1 MIIRLFSIFDPCTLL
16 FKEISWIVI
25 LIGMLIIPLKIYLVN
40 NYYMKLI
47 NNFINYLINE
57 FFAILKK
64 NSIILLIIIITFTV
78 VILNNVLGLFP
89 YIFNRTSSLRVSLT
103 LSLIMWLSGYVIII
117 IFNFSNILVHLIPQG
132 TSLILIPFIV
142 IIEII
147 SLIIRP
153 ITLAIRLR
161 ANIIAGHL
169 LISLV
174 RNSIE
179 NDNLILF
186 FSGALGQRLLT
197 LLETA
202 VAVIQS
208 YVFLVLIVLYSVD
221 SLA

>member
-1 MIIRLFSIFDPCTLL
+1 MIINLFSIFDPCTLL
-16 FKEISWIVI
+16 FKELRWIII
-25 LIGMLIIPLKIYLVN
+25 LIGIVLIPIKVYLVN
-40 NYYMKLI
+40 NYYLTII
-47 NNFINYLINE
+47 NKIINYLLNE
-57 FFAILKK
+57 FFVLLKK
-64 NSIILLIIIITFTV
+64 NSSILIIIIIIFTIV
-78 VILNNVLGLFP
+78 FLNNVLGLFP
-89 YIFNRTSSLRVSLT
+89 YIFNRTRRLRVRLT
-103 LSLIMWLSGYVIII
+103 LALIMWLSGFIII
-117 IFNFSNILVHLIPQG
+117 NLFNFSNILVHLIPQG

-169 LISLV
+169 LIRLV

-179 NDNLILF
+179 RDKIGLF
-186 FSGALGQRLLT
+186 LSGAFGQILLT

-202 VAVIQS
+202 VSIIQS

>member
-16 FKEISWIVI
+16 FKEISWIII
-25 LIGMLIIPLKIYLVN
+25 LIGILIIPLKVYLIN

-47 NNFINYLINE
+47 NNFISYLINE
-57 FFAILKK
+57 FFNILKK
-64 NSIILLIIIITFTV
+64 NSIILLVIIITFTV
-78 VILNNVLGLFP
+78 VLLNNVLGLFP
-89 YIFNRTSSLRVSLT
+89 YIFNRTRRLRISLT

-117 IFNFSNILVHLIPQG
+117 IFNFSNMLVHLIPQG

-142 IIEII
+142 IIEMIR
-147 SLIIRP
+147 LMIRP

-174 RNSIE
+174 SNSIE

-186 FSGALGQRLLT
+186 FSGSLGQSLLT

>member
-1 MIIRLFSIFDPCTLL
+1 M
-16 FKEISWIVI
+16 
-25 LIGMLIIPLKIYLVN
+25 
-40 NYYMKLI
+40 
-47 NNFINYLINE
+47 
-57 FFAILKK
+57 
-64 NSIILLIIIITFTV
+64 
-78 VILNNVLGLFP
+78 
-89 YIFNRTSSLRVSLT
+89 
-103 LSLIMWLSGYVIII
+103 
-117 IFNFSNILVHLIPQG
+117 LVHLIPQG

-142 IIEII
+142 IIEMIR
-147 SLIIRP
+147 LMIRP

-174 RNSIE
+174 SNSIE

-186 FSGALGQRLLT
+186 FSGSLGQSLLT